1 MPPRPG
7 TTFTLDGQRLMLTQM
22 ETELDATGV
31 TPQTTYTFTT
41 LGDAQFIAHE
51 ENEDVPEFHHRFIP
65 TNQEL
70 TFEFNDAHIEPTFL
84 RETLNQFVGGDTDGD
99 DEVAEEEEDEVFAA
113 DEEEEANTEEMP
125 TTTTTNAY
133 TTAANTYTYTVPNY
147 YANSVCDSLQIGY
160 QLTDDFKQALKPFIQ
175 EVVKELLENEGFI
188 LGKLPE
194 E

>member
-22 ETELDATGV
+22 DTELNAAGGT
-31 TPQTTYTFTT
+31 TQTTYTFTT
-41 LGDAQFIAHE
+41 LGDAQFVTHE
-51 ENEDVPEFHHRFIP
+51 TNEDVPEFHHRFIP

-70 TFEFNDAHIEPTFL
+70 TFQLNDVHINPTFL
-84 RETLNQFVGGDTDGD
+84 RETLNFGDGDTDGD
-99 DEVAEEEEDEVFAA
+99 DEVVEEEENEVTVA

-125 TTTTTNAY
+125 IETTTNAY
-133 TTAANTYTYTVPNY
+133 TTAANTYTYRVPNY
-147 YANSVCDSLQIGY
+147 YANSICDSLQIGY

-188 LGKLPE
+188 IGKLPE